1 MDKQKLI
8 NLVNDLYESYDR
20 MSGSS
25 QETLDKISNMLG
37 IKEASDDKINAII
50 WILKK
55 HPEKNRDW
63 AEEQLQRAVDN
74 TDLQE
79 PITAKQYAEIL
90 KLEFGV

>member
-1 MDKQKLI
+1 M
-8 NLVNDLYESYDR
+8 
-20 MSGSS
+20 
-25 QETLDKISNMLG
+25 TSN
-37 IKEASDDKINAII
+37 DKINAII

-55 HPEKNRDW
+55 HPEKSRDW

-90 KLEFGV
+90 KLEFGVQPKRPITVTGRKTQKV

>member
-1 MDKQKLI
+1 MA
-8 NLVNDLYESYDR
+8 
-20 MSGSS
+20 
-25 QETLDKISNMLG
+25 SN
-37 IKEASDDKINAII
+37 DKINAII

-55 HPEKNRDW
+55 HPEKSRDW

-74 TDLQE
+74 YVYANQFRKDLQE

>member
-8 NLVNDLYESYDR
+8 NLVNDLYWDYDR
-20 MSGSS
+20 MSSS
-25 QETLDKISNMLG
+25 GQETLDKISNMLG

-50 WILKK
+50 SILKK
-55 HPEKNRDW
+55 HPEKSRDW

-79 PITAKQYAEIL
+79 PFSAKQYAEIL